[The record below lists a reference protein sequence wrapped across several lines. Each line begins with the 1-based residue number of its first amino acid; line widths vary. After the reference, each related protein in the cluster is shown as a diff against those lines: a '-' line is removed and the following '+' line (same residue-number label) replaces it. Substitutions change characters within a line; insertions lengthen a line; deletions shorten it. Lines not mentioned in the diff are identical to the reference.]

1 MRRFAIVPL
10 LAALLAVPVP
20 SRAEEMAVPPKV
32 LLFEWETIRPGTS
45 AAHDKVAAGYA
56 ALADK
61 TKSPGHWIG
70 LSAIT
75 GDENQALFVG
85 GFPSFAAMQQWHEAD
100 EAAVEKSAAL
110 KAEGERLEKAGA
122 ALHVA
127 QRGVL
132 ATYQPDISYHP
143 PGHADMG
150 KARFVEIIVTRVRPG
165 RMPDYVDYMKALNE
179 AREKAGVPGRVAGFQ
194 VVSGAQSGTVVWVHP
209 MAALA
214 ELDGDY
220 GKAIRAA
227 IGDEQWKKWRLA
239 FSEIVEESTR
249 TLFAVNPK
257 ASRPLEAI
265 VAADPAFWKP
275 AAKKAKP

>member
-20 SRAEEMAVPPKV
+20 SHAEEMTGPPKV
-32 LLFEWETIRPGTS
+32 LQFEWETIRPGAS
-45 AAHDKVAAGYA
+45 AAHDKVAAGYV

-61 TKSPGHWIG
+61 MKSPGHWIG

-75 GDENQALFVG
+75 GDENQVLFIG
-85 GFPSFAAMQQWHEAD
+85 GFPSFAVMQQWHEAD
-100 EAAVEKSAAL
+100 EAAAEKSPAL

-122 ALHVA
+122 ALHVS

-143 PGHADMG
+143 PGPADMG
-150 KARFVEIIVTRVRPG
+150 KARFVEIIVTRVRLG
-165 RMPDYVDYMKALNE
+165 RMLDYVDYMKALNE
-179 AREKAGVPGRVAGFQ
+179 AREKAGVPGHVAGFQ
-194 VVSGAQSGTVVWVHP
+194 VVSGAPTGTVVWVHP
-209 MAALA
+209 MPALA

-227 IGDEQWKKWRLA
+227 FGDEQWKKWRTI
-239 FSEIVEESTR
+239 FPEIVEEATR
-249 TLFAVNPK
+249 TVFAVNPK